1 MPAFWTFAR
10 QMLRYR
16 RLLAIAGLAALLD
29 AANAFAG
36 FGLMRL
42 LIEVTFSREETLHDY
57 LAGYLARPEVQQYV
71 GDQTHLAGFVPDD
84 MFLGFALALLLIVPL
99 GAFGSVVRF
108 VHQALCI
115 TVSLRTVMRI
125 RQQAYFHILHVPV
138 ERYRGIGSADQLS
151 RLMSD
156 TSRLGRGFSTL
167 MGKAVRDS
175 LMGIVFLVSALVID
189 WQLTLV
195 FMLGLPLIA
204 IAIRK
209 FGKQVRRAAKYS
221 MREYARMVEAAQ
233 ETMQAPAV
241 VRLHNAE
248 GYERRR
254 FNTINRDV
262 LRQEMRAR
270 NARALSS
277 PVIEFIAM
285 LGLIAVSLAAAWLVF
300 RTGSAQPLDVLMVL
314 TALGL
319 AGMSVKPLSNLNNDL
334 QEAGAAA
341 TRIKEVIDTPL
352 EPNTREAR
360 AADAAPPLP
369 RHHRS
374 ITFDHVQYRYPGA
387 EELAVDGVDLHI
399 EHGQSVAIVGT
410 NGSGKTTLL
419 NLLSRLTAP
428 TAGRVLIDG
437 TDIATVSLR
446 SLRKQMS
453 VVTQQTVL
461 FAGTVADNIAYGR
474 RETPRARIVEAAEAA
489 HADGFV
495 RELRDGYDTVLGEG
509 GSGLS
514 GGQRQRLCIAR
525 AILRD
530 PSILIMDEATSQI
543 DAESEHRIAE
553 AIDALRAGR
562 TTLIIAHRLSTV
574 IDCDLIVV
582 MQDGRIIDRG
592 RHDEL
597 LDRCGIY
604 QTLVRTQLGGAE
616 VLAADGRG

>member
-1 MPAFWTFAR
+1 MQAFWTFAR

-16 RLLAIAGLAALLD
+16 GLLAVAGAAALLD

-36 FGLMRL
+36 FGIMRL
-42 LIEVTFSREETLHDY
+42 LIEITFSEQQTLHDY
-57 LAGYLARPEVQQYV
+57 LAAKLATPDVQKYV
-71 GDQTHLAGFVPDD
+71 GDVTKLAGYVPND
-84 MFLGFALALLLIVPL
+84 MFIGFAIALLLVIPL

-108 VHQALCI
+108 VHQAMCI

-138 ERYRGIGSADQLS
+138 ERYAGIGSADQLS

-156 TSRLGRGFSTL
+156 TNRLGRGFSTL
-167 MGKAVRDS
+167 MGKAVRDT
-175 LMGIVFLVSALVID
+175 LMGFVFIGSAFIID

-204 IAIRK
+204 FAIRK

-221 MREYARMVEAAQ
+221 MRQYARMVEAAQ
-233 ETMQAPAV
+233 ETMQNPAV

-254 FNTINRDV
+254 FNTINREV

-285 LGLIAVSLAAAWLVF
+285 LGLIGVSLAAAWLVF
-300 RTGSAQPLDVLMVL
+300 RSGSAEPLDVLMVL
-314 TALGL
+314 TALAL
-319 AGMSVKPLSNLNNDL
+319 AGTSVKPLSNLNNDL
-334 QEAGAAA
+334 QEAGASA

-352 EPNTREAR
+352 EPNTREGR
-360 AADAAPPLP
+360 AADPARALP

-374 ITFDHVQYRYPGA
+374 ITFERVGYRYPKSD
-387 EELAVDGVDLHI
+387 EWAVDGVDLHI
-399 EHGQSVAIVGT
+399 TFGQSVAVVGT

-428 TAGRVLIDG
+428 TRGRVLIDG
-437 TDIATVSLR
+437 TDIGTVSLR
-446 SLRKQMS
+446 SLRQQLS

-474 RETPRARIVEAAEAA
+474 RDTPRSRIVEAATAA
-489 HADGFV
+489 HADGFI
-495 RELRDGYDTVLGEG
+495 RELRDGYDTKLGEG

-530 PSILIMDEATSQI
+530 PAILVMDEATSQI
-543 DAESEHRIAE
+543 DADSEARIA
-553 AIDALRAGR
+553 AAVDALREGR

-592 RHDEL
+592 RHREL
-597 LDRCGIY
+597 LGRCETY
-604 QTLVRTQLGGAE
+604 QMLVRTQLGGAP
-616 VLAADGRG
+616 VAAGKP